1 MLGDRLRVGHKVLVL
16 GVGVRILLPEPLNN
30 KKFLINKIFSHGVY
44 MQITKKDVEHVAT
57 LARLRFKEDE
67 VNLFTQQL
75 NDILEYFE
83 KLKNV
88 NTTDV
93 EPSTHAV
100 NLSNAFREDDV
111 KTSLA
116 SDESLK
122 NAPDSEQSFFKVPK
136 MIEV

>member
-1 MLGDRLRVGHKVLVL
+1 
-16 GVGVRILLPEPLNN
+16 
-30 KKFLINKIFSHGVY
+30 

-122 NAPDSEQSFFKVPK
+122 KIKVLWDK
-136 MIEV
+136 VIS